1 MKHPVVDQ
9 ARAPRGATPAASARD
24 STIPRH
30 VAIIM
35 DGNRRW
41 AAQRGLPQMMGH
53 ASGARRIRPLVE
65 RCMAVGIECL
75 TLFAFSTE
83 NWRRPEQ
90 EVSGLTKLFLRY
102 LRKEAGDLHLRG
114 IRLKIIGDVS
124 RFDQPLRQL
133 FEEVEHLTRENTGL
147 TLAVAVNY
155 GGRWDMLNA
164 MRRWIQAHPGACPE
178 SMDEDALA
186 PYFSTAGLPDP
197 DLLIRT
203 GGEVRV
209 SNFMLWQM
217 AYTEMYFTDVLFPAF
232 NVQRLDE
239 SLTWFAGRNRRF
251 GASDPPPSEPDL
263 RAAASA

>member
-1 MKHPVVDQ
+1 MKHPGVV
-9 ARAPRGATPAASARD
+9 GTPAKTAGAVHD
-24 STIPRH
+24 TTVPRH

-53 ASGARRIRPLVE
+53 AAGARRIRPLVE
-65 RCMAVGIECL
+65 GCMAAGVECL

-83 NWRRPEQ
+83 NWRRPAH

-102 LRKEAGDLHLRG
+102 LRKEAGDLHSRG

-124 RFDQPLRQL
+124 KFEKPLCLLFD
-133 FEEVEHLTRENTGL
+133 EVESLTRDNTGL
-147 TLAVAVNY
+147 TLTVAVNY
-155 GGRWDMLNA
+155 GGRWDMLRA
-164 MRRWIQAHPGACPE
+164 MRSWMAANPGQ
-178 SMDEDALA
+178 SGDALDEEA
-186 PYFSTAGLPDP
+186 LLPYLSTAGMPDP

-217 AYTEMYFTDVLFPAF
+217 AYTEMYFTETLFPAF
-232 NVQRLDE
+232 TTERLDE
-239 SLTWFAGRNRRF
+239 SLVWFAGRNRRF
-251 GASDPPPSEPDL
+251 GASDPPPREPSL
-263 RAAASA
+263 RASA

>member
-1 MKHPVVDQ
+1 MKHLGVD
-9 ARAPRGATPAASARD
+9 AAAASQNGRAAETARD
-24 STIPRH
+24 TSVPRH

-65 RCMAVGIECL
+65 RCITAGVECL

-83 NWRRPEQ
+83 NWRRPAH

-102 LRKEAGDLHLRG
+102 LRKEAGDLHTRG

-124 RFDQPLRQL
+124 KFDKPLCQL
-133 FEEVEHLTRENTGL
+133 FEEIELLTQANTGL
-147 TLAVAVNY
+147 TLTVAVNY
-155 GGRWDMLNA
+155 GGRWDMLRA
-164 MRRWIQAHPGACPE
+164 MKRWIAANPGVSP
-178 SMDEDALA
+178 DALDEA
-186 PYFSTAGLPDP
+186 ALQPYLSTFDMPDP

-217 AYTEMYFTDVLFPAF
+217 AYTEMYFTDTLFPAF
-232 NVQRLDE
+232 SVQRLDE
-239 SLTWFAGRNRRF
+239 SLVWFAGRNRRF
-251 GASDPPPSEPDL
+251 GASDPPPREPDL
-263 RAAASA
+263 HAATA

>member
-1 MKHPVVDQ
+1 MKPKAVVD
-9 ARAPRGATPAASARD
+9 ASASQKD
-24 STIPRH
+24 ASGAAVGDNSVPRH

-41 AAQRGLPQMMGH
+41 ARQRALPQMMGH

-65 RCMAVGIECL
+65 RCMAVGVECL

-83 NWRRPEQ
+83 NWRRPAQ

-102 LRKEAGDLHLRG
+102 LRKEAGDLHSRG

-124 RFDQPLRQL
+124 AFDKPLCQL
-133 FEEVEHLTRENTGL
+133 FDEVEALTEENTGL
-147 TLAVAVNY
+147 TLTVAVNY
-155 GGRWDMLNA
+155 GGRWDMLRAARAWMAAN
-164 MRRWIQAHPGACPE
+164 PGASP
-178 SMDEDALA
+178 DGLTDATLE
-186 PYFSTAGLPDP
+186 PYLSTAGMPDP

-217 AYTEMYFTDVLFPAF
+217 AYTEMYFTETLFPAF
-232 NVQRLDE
+232 TTQRLDE
-239 SLTWFAGRNRRF
+239 SLVWFASRNRRF
-251 GASDPPPSEPDL
+251 GASDPPPKEPDL
-263 RAAASA
+263 RASA

>member
-1 MKHPVVDQ
+1 
-9 ARAPRGATPAASARD
+9 
-24 STIPRH
+24 
-30 VAIIM
+30 M

-41 AAQRGLPQMMGH
+41 ATQRGLPQMMGH

-65 RCMAVGIECL
+65 RCMAAGVECL

-124 RFDQPLRQL
+124 RFERPLCQL
-133 FEEVEHLTRENTGL
+133 FEEVELLTRDNIGL
-147 TLAVAVNY
+147 TLTVAVNY
-155 GGRWDMLNA
+155 GGRWDVTRA
-164 MRRWIQAHPGACPE
+164 MRAWMTANPGASPE
-178 SMDEDALA
+178 TLDEAALQ
-186 PYFSTAGLPDP
+186 PYFSTGDMPDP

-217 AYTEMYFTDVLFPAF
+217 AYTEMYFTETLFPAF
-232 NVQRLDE
+232 TVQRLDE
-239 SLTWFAGRNRRF
+239 SLVWFAGRNRRF
-251 GASDPPPSEPDL
+251 GASDPPPREPGL
-263 RAAASA
+263 RSASA

>member
-1 MKHPVVDQ
+1 MKHPGVDS
-9 ARAPRGATPAASARD
+9 ALATPADTVRD
-24 STIPRH
+24 PSVPRH

-41 AAQRGLPQMMGH
+41 AAQRALPQMMGH

-65 RCMAVGIECL
+65 RCMAVGVECL

-83 NWRRPEQ
+83 NWRRPQ
-90 EVSGLTKLFLRY
+90 DEVSGLTKLFLRY
-102 LRKEAGDLHLRG
+102 LRKEAGDLHARG

-124 RFDQPLRQL
+124 KFDKPLCQL
-133 FEEVEHLTRENTGL
+133 FDEVEHLTHENTGL

-155 GGRWDMLNA
+155 GGRWDMVRA
-164 MRRWIQAHPGACPE
+164 MQRWMAANPGSSPDAF
-178 SMDEDALA
+178 DEDALQ
-186 PYFSTAGLPDP
+186 PYLSTAGLPDP

-217 AYTEMYFTDVLFPAF
+217 AYTEMYFTETLFPAF
-232 NVQRLDE
+232 SVQRLDE
-239 SLTWFAGRNRRF
+239 SLVWFAGRNRRF
-251 GASDPPPSEPDL
+251 GASDPPPREPGL
-263 RAAASA
+263 RASA